1 MTHTDRADYF
11 GKGIEAL
18 RHNHLFLARTCFEQA
33 AVEGKDPASC
43 SYLAWCRAKTR
54 GEYTEAVALA
64 REALESERENPVH
77 YLNLGR
83 IHLLAGDKER
93 AIEVFRQ
100 GIPFDTW
107 GEIARE
113 LDQLGSRKPPVIPS
127 LKRSHPINRFLG
139 RILTRIGLR

>member
-1 MTHTDRADYF
+1 MTRTDTAEYF

-33 AVEGKDPASC
+33 AVEGRDPTSC

-54 GEYTEAVALA
+54 GEYVEAVALA
-64 REALESERENPVH
+64 EDAMASERENPVH

-83 IHLLAGDKER
+83 IHLLAGNREQ
-93 AIEVFRQ
+93 AIAVFRQ

-113 LDQLGSRKPPVIPS
+113 LEQLGSRKPPVIPS
-127 LKRSHPINRFLG
+127 LKRSHPLNRFLG
-139 RILTRIGLR
+139 LFFSRLGLR